1 MSDTNRKLRLVKAA
15 AQGAASAGNLPEA
28 LDLEFVYPVSRV
40 IVADEGPDT
49 YVRSIHGKIEFS
61 TAYEDKE
68 TGEYG
73 EWRTEAGRFHALYV
87 DAALARREG
96 VRLFDVMNAES
107 SEMKE
112 ICEAL
117 FETDTGSIRTEAEN
131 LLGSPF
137 CGNVLVVH
145 RLEILPAHRGTGLGL
160 AALWYI
166 SRIHSA
172 GCGLVAIKAIPM
184 QLRAGFDAGKDEW
197 TRQLAYDSFPV
208 GREAAQRKLVSH
220 WGKLGFRET
229 GGNGVMAIS
238 AAASGPVP
246 EEIRHWIPK
255 RLSRAPAVR

>member
-1 MSDTNRKLRLVKAA
+1 MSDANRKWRLVKAA
-15 AQGAASAGNLPEA
+15 SRGAESAGNLPEA
-28 LDLEFVYPVSRV
+28 LDLEFVYPTCRV

-73 EWRTEAGRFHALYV
+73 EWRAEAGRFHALYV
-87 DAALARREG
+87 DAFLARREG

-117 FETDTGSIRTEAEN
+117 FNPDTGGIRKEAEE

-137 CGNVLVVH
+137 CGNLLVVH
-145 RLEILPAHRGTGLGL
+145 RLEILPAHRGVGLGL

-166 SRIHSA
+166 VRLHSA
-172 GCGLVAIKAIPM
+172 GCGIVAIKAIPM
-184 QLRAGFDAGKDEW
+184 QFRAGFDAKPDDW
-197 TRQLAYDSFPV
+197 NRQLAYDSFRA
-208 GREAAQRKLVSH
+208 GRDIAQRKLVSH
-220 WGKLGFRET
+220 WGKLGFREIDDS
-229 GGNGVMAIS
+229 GVMAIS
-238 AAASGPVP
+238 AASPGPVP
-246 EEIRHWIPK
+246 EEIRHWVPG
-255 RLSRAPAVR
+255 RLSRAPASR